1 MNPNPTRSAFILI
14 DMENGFVDPR
24 GGHCIKGARATIPAC
39 ARACDLARSKGI
51 PVFFVKRVYRADGSD
66 VELTRYAAWKAGG
79 RACGPA
85 STGPNSAQAPAESLR
100 PQPGDYTILKPRWSA
115 FFQTELDLILRRLD
129 VRTVILAGTTTP
141 NCVRT
146 TCYDAIAL
154 EYNTVVLTDCCS
166 SQTEEIQRVNL
177 EDMGRAGAILMDSAA
192 FASYGPDTV
201 PDLSAAIR
209 EELLASDLAPE
220 PFQAWD
226 GSVGWTDRW

>member
-1 MNPNPTRSAFILI
+1 MWTTGAATAS
-14 DMENGFVDPR
+14 
-24 GGHCIKGARATIPAC
+24 KGPAC
-39 ARACDLARSKGI
+39 ARALDLARSKGI
-51 PVFFVKRVYRADGSD
+51 PVFFVKRIYRADGSD

-79 RACGPA
+79 HACRPA
-85 STGPNSAQAPAESLR
+85 STGPNSAQAPEALR
-100 PQPGDYTILKPRWSA
+100 PQPGDYTIIKPRWSA

-154 EYNTVVLTDCCS
+154 EYNTVVLADCCS

-177 EDMGRAGAILMDSAA
+177 EDMERAGAILMDSAS
-192 FASYGPDTV
+192 FAAYGPGTV

-209 EELLASDLAPE
+209 EEMLASSVFPE
-220 PFQAWD
+220 PFETSGDA
-226 GSVGWTDRW
+226 VGWPDRW

>member
-1 MNPNPTRSAFILI
+1 MRPNPTRSALIVI

-24 GGHCIKGARATIPAC
+24 GGHCIRFAQSTVPAC
-39 ARACDLARSKGI
+39 ARAVKLARSKGI
-51 PVFFVKRVYRADGSD
+51 PVFFVKRIYRADGSD
-66 VELTRYAAWKAGG
+66 VELTRHAAWAAGG
-79 RACGPA
+79 RACMPA
-85 STGPNSAQAPAESLR
+85 STGYNSAQAPEGLR
-100 PQPGDYTILKPRWSA
+100 PQPGDYTIIKPRWSA

-154 EYNTVVLTDCCS
+154 EYNAVVLTDCCS

-177 EDMGRAGAILMDSAA
+177 EDMRRAGAILMDSAA
-192 FASYGPDTV
+192 FADYGPETV

-209 EELLASDLAPE
+209 EAMLASDAVPE
-220 PFQAWD
+220 PFETGD
-226 GSVGWTDRW
+226 GGTGWTDLW